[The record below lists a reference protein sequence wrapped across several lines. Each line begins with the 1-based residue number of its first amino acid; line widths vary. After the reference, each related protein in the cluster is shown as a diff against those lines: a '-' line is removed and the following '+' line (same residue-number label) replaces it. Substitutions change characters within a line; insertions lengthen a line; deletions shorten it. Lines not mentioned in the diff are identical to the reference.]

1 MNKIILGDLM
11 LVMRV
16 VDILYIIGD
25 ICKLMV
31 YGIVLLY
38 FLFL

>member
-31 YGIVLLY
+31 YDIVLY